1 MLFGDCNLDGYYG
14 DAPPPAWLLALRATR
29 SVLYRL
35 LFIALRWS
43 TPTLLIFGDTVFV
56 YNFVAANFSLLLALH
71 RRIYASTSWPSML
84 RRLEH
89 TAMLFNLNCVGLA
102 EHEARDLTKR
112 LEQPPDGGLAD
123 AASDAVA
130 SEPRQVTWRRFAQA
144 WNSVVLALRRGDLVS
159 DAERDALCFHALSGA
174 DAADFLGIREDEV
187 YVIFPTM
194 LSEPVL
200 LVGRPPPRGVVV
212 VPVGR
217 ALPPADARPL
227 WLVTACAIL
236 CNSPHAALTRLPPL
250 LPQGVRRLPAHQ
262 GARLPRRRSR
272 GAHPPRRDRNA
283 RAPRPADAAL
293 ARRRRRRRKSAG
305 LTRLERLHK
314 AFAAF
319 VARGV
324 DFFAAARRLDLSAA
338 ADAEVARAAVKV
350 ADALAELLGMFGPPP
365 KRSTGE
371 KPSKKEKLQTVTFSQ
386 KVKESSSKRSSTVKA
401 LQRGESSALL
411 QKSASPTRPPREDL

>member
-1 MLFGDCNLDGYYG
+1 M
-14 DAPPPAWLLALRATR
+14 LALRATR
-29 SVLYRL
+29 SLLYRL
-35 LFIALRWS
+35 MFIALRWS
-43 TPTLLIFGDTVFV
+43 TPALLIFGDTVFV

-194 LSEPVL
+194 LSSPCFSS
-200 LVGRPPPRGVVV
+200 VGLR
-212 VPVGR
+212 
-217 ALPPADARPL
+217 
-227 WLVTACAIL
+227 
-236 CNSPHAALTRLPPL
+236 HAASSSYP
-250 LPQGVRRLPAHQ
+250 
-262 GARLPRRRSR
+262 S
-272 GAHPPRRDRNA
+272 
-283 RAPRPADAAL
+283 
-293 ARRRRRRRKSAG
+293 
-305 LTRLERLHK
+305 
-314 AFAAF
+314 
-319 VARGV
+319 VARSLLQMRDLFGWC
-324 DFFAAARRLDLSAA
+324 RLRHS
-338 ADAEVARAAVKV
+338 
-350 ADALAELLGMFGPPP
+350 
-365 KRSTGE
+365 
-371 KPSKKEKLQTVTFSQ
+371 LQF
-386 KVKESSSKRSSTVKA
+386 SSTP
-401 LQRGESSALL
+401 L
-411 QKSASPTRPPREDL
+411 